1 MRYIFLFLMG
11 AAACT
16 GPSHEK
22 NLHVLVVAGGHAF
35 DTLAFHAVFDGME
48 GIEVET
54 AMQPEANRLIA
65 SDRANAFDAIVFYD
79 SWQAIS
85 EAEKQAY
92 LDLPERG
99 TGMVFLHHALVSYQ
113 HWPAFTE
120 IRGGKYRHPE
130 NYPDP
135 GLASDYRHDITMHIV
150 THPGHPITDGIGPF
164 DIYDEGYMN
173 LEVLP
178 SVDVLLT
185 TNHDYCH
192 EVIGWA
198 HQVQNARIVYLLPG
212 HAAPGLENKSY
223 RQIIENAIKWVGKPS
238 H

>member
-1 MRYIFLFLMG
+1 MRYLLFLLLV

-16 GPSHEK
+16 NPSHEK
-22 NLHVLVVAGGHAF
+22 DIHVLVVTGGHAY
-35 DTLAFHAVFDGME
+35 DTLAFHALFDGME
-48 GIEVET
+48 GLQ
-54 AMQPEANRLIA
+54 AAFSMQPTANQIIA
-65 SDRANAFDAIVFYD
+65 SDRINDFDVIVFYD
-79 SWQAIS
+79 SWQVIS
-85 EAEKQAY
+85 DEEQQAY
-92 LDLPERG
+92 LQLLERG

-120 IRGGKYRHPE
+120 IRGGKYRLPE

-135 GLASDYRHDITMHIV
+135 AMASDYKHDITMHVATNPNHPV
-150 THPGHPITDGIGPF
+150 TANVGSFEIF
-164 DIYDEGYMN
+164 DEGYTN
-173 LEVLP
+173 LKVVP

-185 TNHDYCH
+185 TDHEYCH

-223 RQIIENAIKWVGKPS
+223 RQIIENAIHYVYPQ
-238 H
+238 